1 MPREASDSMALRI
14 FIVDDY
20 PSNLAV
26 LRAGLESEGFD
37 VLQAANGVQALAL
50 LEREEVDAVISDILM
65 PEMDGF
71 RLCHEMRKSDRPF
84 RSLPFIL
91 YTATYN
97 SPSDRS
103 LAATV
108 GANDYIV
115 KPAPMHVI
123 MRALEKARQQAPP
136 VEGAAQRPA
145 DSYVLEQYSAALV
158 RKLEERNTELQ
169 QALLTL
175 QVAHGQISDLNQ
187 NLEERVAQR
196 TTDLEAAIKALDS
209 FSHSVAH
216 DLRGPLSHISMY
228 AELLREQAGDSLDA
242 SCRGYVEAVI
252 GAADRMDHLIRDLLA
267 FSRSGRQEL
276 TLADVD
282 LGSVLAEALAMLQPD
297 LRGRDVRWQVAQ
309 LPHAR
314 GDAALLRQVFVN
326 LLSNA
331 LKYSRGREPAILRID
346 SHASGREV
354 VVSVRDNGVGFDMR
368 LVGELFTVFRRL
380 HAAADFEGTGIGL
393 ASAQQIIARH
403 GGRMWAESEP
413 GQGATFSFSLAAV

>member
-1 MPREASDSMALRI
+1 LELQRI
-14 FIVDDY
+14 LIVDDY

-26 LRAGLESEGFD
+26 LRAGLESEGLE

-50 LEREEVDAVISDILM
+50 LEREPVDAVISDILM

-71 RLCHEMRKSDRPF
+71 RLCHEIRKSGEAYG
-84 RSLPFIL
+84 SLPFIL

-115 KPAPMHVI
+115 KPAPISVI
-123 MRALEKARQQAPP
+123 MQALEKARLQAPLAG
-136 VEGAAQRPA
+136 GAAERPA

-158 RKLEERNTELQ
+158 RKLEERNTDLQ

-175 QVAHGQISDLNQ
+175 QVAHQQISDLNQ
-187 NLEERVAQR
+187 GLEERVAQR
-196 TTDLEAAIKALDS
+196 TLDLTAANRALDS

-216 DLRGPLSHISMY
+216 DLRGPLSHVSMN
-228 AELLREQAGDSLDA
+228 AELLLEQAGGMLDA
-242 SCRGYVEAVI
+242 PCRGYIEAVLA
-252 GAADRMDHLIRDLLA
+252 AADRMDHLIRDLLA

-276 TLADVD
+276 MLRDVD
-282 LGSVLAEALAMLQPD
+282 LEAVLKEAIDVVQPD
-297 LRGRDVRWQVAQ
+297 LRGRAVEWRNSP
-309 LPHAR
+309 LPRAH

-331 LKYSRGREPAILRID
+331 LKYSRDRNPAIVQVECRAGDGEII
-346 SHASGREV
+346 
-354 VVSVRDNGVGFDMR
+354 VSVRDNGVGFDMQR
-368 LVGELFTVFRRL
+368 VGELFTVFRRL

-393 ASAQQIIARH
+393 ASAHQIIARH
-403 GGRMWAESEP
+403 GGRMWAESSP
-413 GQGATFSFSLAAV
+413 GQGATFSFSLPDA

>member
-1 MPREASDSMALRI
+1 VPQRI
-14 FIVDDY
+14 LIVDDY

-26 LRAGLESEGFD
+26 LRAGLESEGLD
-37 VLQAANGVQALAL
+37 VLQAANGVQALAV
-50 LEREEVDAVISDILM
+50 LEREPVDAVISDILM

-71 RLCHEMRKSDRPF
+71 RLCHEIRKSSKAY

-115 KPAPMHVI
+115 KPAPVSVI
-123 MRALEKARQQAPP
+123 MQALAKARQQSPP
-136 VEGAAQRPA
+136 VGGAVERPA

-158 RKLEERNTELQ
+158 RKLEERNTDLQ

-175 QVAHGQISDLNQ
+175 QVAHQQIGDLNQ
-187 NLEERVAQR
+187 TLEERVAQR
-196 TTDLEAAIKALDS
+196 TLELTAANRALDS

-216 DLRGPLSHISMY
+216 DLRGPLSHVSMY
-228 AELLREQAGDSLDA
+228 ADLLLEKAGPVLDA
-242 SCRGYVEAVI
+242 PCRSYVEAVL

-276 TLADVD
+276 QLGDVE
-282 LGSVLAEALAMLQPD
+282 LEAVLNDAIDVLQPD
-297 LRGRDVRWQVAQ
+297 LRGRVVQWQRAP
-309 LPHAR
+309 LPRAR

-331 LKYSRGREPAILRID
+331 LKYSRNRNPAIIQVD
-346 SHASGREV
+346 SRAGNEEII
-354 VVSVRDNGVGFDMR
+354 VSVRDNGVGFDMQR
-368 LVGELFTVFRRL
+368 VGELFTVFRRL

-393 ASAQQIIARH
+393 ASAHQIIARH
-403 GGRMWAESEP
+403 GGRMWAESSP
-413 GQGATFSFSLAAV
+413 DQGATFCFSLPVA